1 MRIRFNDGIE
11 LSCGQKLLL
20 DPVMTVYGIPSLISH
35 AHSDHVPKDV
45 RRPRSKLFT
54 TQGTADIIARR
65 YGANEFEILNF
76 NERRS
81 LGEIDIYPYPAGHIY
96 GSAGFLINCGDKTIF
111 YTGDIN
117 PYGGL
122 TVERPAEVPDVDVL
136 VIESTYGLPKYRFPD
151 PQRVRLEIAKWA
163 AEEVCRGN
171 SPTIEAY
178 LVGKSQEVIAL
189 LNKYTNVEVV
199 VSEKIAKVSIPFKEK
214 FNLKYSLSSEEP
226 HVLITH
232 RARSKR
238 KARVTGWALFSSR
251 REDFPLSAHADFDGL
266 VNIVARS
273 NPSKVLTIY
282 GFSNEFANWLKKW
295 GINAEPL
302 SKEWIEL

>member
-1 MRIRFNDGIE
+1 MKIRFNNGIE
-11 LSCGQKLLL
+11 LLCGQKLLL
-20 DPVMTVYGIPSLISH
+20 DPMRTVNGIPVLISH
-35 AHSDHVPKDV
+35 AHSDHIPKDV
-45 RRPRSKLFT
+45 RRSRSRLFT

-65 YGANEFEILNF
+65 YNANGFEILNF

-96 GSAGFLINCGDKTIF
+96 GSAGFLINCEGKSIF

-122 TVERPAEVPDVDVL
+122 TVERPAEVPDADVL
-136 VIESTYGLPKYRFPD
+136 VIESTYGSSKYRFPN

-163 AEEVCRGN
+163 AEEVYKGN

-189 LNKYTNVEVV
+189 LNKYTNVEIV
-199 VSEKIAKVSIPFKEK
+199 VSENIAKVSTPLKER

-232 RARSKR
+232 RAKSRR
-238 KARVTGWALFSSR
+238 KARVTGWVLFSSR

-273 NPSKVLTIY
+273 SPSKVLTVY
-282 GFSNEFANWLKKW
+282 GFSKEFANWLKKW

-302 SKEWIEL
+302 GKEWVEL